1 MRLSA
6 GRIGHRDRIR
16 EPLVVW
22 TWSNA
27 ASSVLVE
34 SVTRSLPERTP
45 SPSRG
50 ASTTCVCTYRA
61 SAPRRRNWRHS
72 TTSRHPWN
80 IEVKKMLRST
90 SYTSGFA
97 GGGADDRDP
106 LTSQPRAGGGRSCAA
121 PETNGGGMDL
131 GYVTER
137 IIAMW
142 FPAVM
147 SRNQCSIFRNR
158 KGCYATNI
166 STLKKSDGQLNWRHP
181 WRGCAVSARTS
192 IPG

>member
-1 MRLSA
+1 MAPVPSTLANRSDLFHFFWT
-6 GRIGHRDRIR
+6 GHTHD
-16 EPLVVW
+16 EPV
-22 TWSNA
+22 NN
-27 ASSVLVE
+27 
-34 SVTRSLPERTP
+34 
-45 SPSRG
+45 G
-50 ASTTCVCTYRA
+50 Q
-61 SAPRRRNWRHS
+61 
-72 TTSRHPWN
+72 
-80 IEVKKMLRST
+80 EVKKMLRST